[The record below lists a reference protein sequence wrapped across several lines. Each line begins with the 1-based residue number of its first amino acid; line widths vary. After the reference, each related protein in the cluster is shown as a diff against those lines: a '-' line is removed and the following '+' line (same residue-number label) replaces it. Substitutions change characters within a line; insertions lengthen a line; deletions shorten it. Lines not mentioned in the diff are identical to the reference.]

1 MKYNSKRYYSPKYL
15 YFNAGKSIMDNSFA
29 YSRHYLNYKRMK
41 VIYDNILLSPAD
53 NKIFIEDNNGAF
65 FDTLCRRLL
74 HEQLLNRDAI
84 IILDPH
90 FSSEVICQL
99 IIPSQNLHIINNY
112 AINTVCKDTQLY
124 TNNICVKSRHNTLIS
139 YDFFKK
145 YYKTI

>member
-1 MKYNSKRYYSPKYL
+1 MKYNSKRYYFPKYL

-41 VIYDNILLSPAD
+41 VIYDNILISPAD

-74 HEQLLNRDAI
+74 NEQLLNKDVI
-84 IILDPH
+84 IVFDPH
-90 FSSEVICQL
+90 FSSEVVCQL
-99 IIPSQNLHIINNY
+99 IIPYKNLHIINNSTTS
-112 AINTVCKDTQLY
+112 TVCKDTQLY
-124 TNNICVKSRHNTLIS
+124 TNNICVKSRQNILIS
-139 YDFFKK
+139 NDFFKK